1 MLHISRS
8 KMGRRENAKKKKEC
22 QLQRAG
28 DLDPTLPQPPPP
40 SPPEVLSNV
49 TTVHTINRVF

>member
-22 QLQRAG
+22 QLRRAG

-40 SPPEVLSNV
+40 QVLSNV